1 MTGSIEKRGK
11 NSYRLVVFKGY
22 DLDGK
27 AIRHQKTIHCKNK
40 SEAQTELAKFLTQ
53 VESGLVIDGSV
64 PTFAQFVQI
73 WTRDYALKELAPS
86 TYYRYKRM
94 LETRIIPYFG
104 HYKLDKIKPT
114 DIMRFYDLLEQDTQ
128 LVRKKNNNGKKTRKP
143 LSQKTILEHHRLLS
157 AMLHKAVYWQLI
169 VSNPAE
175 RVQPP
180 KTKKPIRPHYDEDQT
195 RILVDNL
202 EKLTGNNIKYRVAIL
217 LDIFTGARLGELVG
231 LEWNDVDLKNGII
244 NINKSSQ
251 YLSQKGVFT
260 KSPKT
265 ESSIRD
271 VAIPDFIV
279 SLLEEYKLW
288 YEEQKLICGDFWYES
303 DRLFVQDNGKPI
315 HPSTISKWF
324 EKFVKQIGLPVINF
338 HGLRHTNATLLIAQ
352 QVDVATVSARLGHA
366 QITTTYNFYVH
377 PLKSHDKMAGNVLEN
392 LLISGKAN

>member
-1 MTGSIEKRGK
+1 
-11 NSYRLVVFKGY
+11 
-22 DLDGK
+22 
-27 AIRHQKTIHCKNK
+27 
-40 SEAQTELAKFLTQ
+40 
-53 VESGLVIDGSV
+53 
-64 PTFAQFVQI
+64 
-73 WTRDYALKELAPS
+73 
-86 TYYRYKRM
+86 M
-94 LETRIIPYFG
+94 LETRITPYFG

-143 LSQKTILEHHRLLS
+143 LSPKTILEHHRLLS

>member
-27 AIRHQKTIHCKNK
+27 AIRHQKTVHCKNK

-53 VESGLVIDGSV
+53 VESVLVVDGSV
-64 PTFAQFVQI
+64 PTFAQYVEI

-86 TYYRYKRM
+86 TYYRYKHM
-94 LETRIIPYFG
+94 LETRITPYFG

-169 VSNPAE
+169 ISNLAE

-180 KTKKPIRPHYDEDQT
+180 KASKPTRPHYDEEQT
-195 RILVDNL
+195 KILVDNL
-202 EKLTGNNIKYRVAIL
+202 QKLTGNNIKYRVAIL

-231 LEWNDVDLKNGII
+231 LEWNDIDLKNGII

-265 ESSIRD
+265 ESSIGD

-288 YEEQKLICGDFWYES
+288 YEEQKSICGDFWYES

-377 PLKSHDKMAGNVLEN
+377 PLKSRDKMAGNVLEN
-392 LLISGKAN
+392 LLISSKAN